1 MAAQN
6 KDPQQPTADVKQE
19 TAQAEEKPTADV
31 KAQPK
36 KYKLKDP
43 KTQYAEGSFTLA
55 DKQEKGLPAS
65 PSPELR
71 KRIKA
76 GFIIEVK

>member
-1 MAAQN
+1 MAAA
-6 KDPQQPTADVKQE
+6 QQ
-19 TAQAEEKPTADV
+19 
-31 KAQPK
+31 AQPK

-55 DKQEKGLPAS
+55 GKQEKELPKN

-76 GFIIEVK
+76 EFIAEVK